1 MQSARRARG
10 RRMFQL
16 HQRQQDYEARGLC
29 PWRDCGRSRAC
40 AERIMRGGGSSSI
53 QLLLMCQPPL
63 TNGSRSGCWEDPMSH
78 DPISVP
84 VDLRLDNQD
93 LRCAEDLCAVVEA
106 CDREAQRR
114 QVPPPKTLTLG
125 PWGHEPGCSCH
136 GTLEVLRET
145 SCEASEAAEAFMTTS
160 AIWTRWPLRSI
171 CLCELRLSVPLE
183 RLGAALAAAAPSVL
197 RLQHLSLR
205 GTALSLLQA
214 FAGHELE
221 LLDLS
226 GNALTDD
233 DFEMLLN
240 LAGPKSALK
249 LHGLILS
256 CNPSITQVSLQQ
268 LLASEWASQLQ
279 LLDLSECSIGP
290 SGALLLGNFLQMP
303 SSVLRDLC
311 LYRAGIGLE
320 GLRRLVAAAAVC
332 SSLRAL
338 DVTANAQREHHW
350 LEALGKPLAE
360 CLAQPKALKILTLS
374 CPEHQLKAAEIFH
387 TLPLRVILVPNEQ
400 NNYNRPMFL
409 GHTD

>member
-1 MQSARRARG
+1 MPSLMMLFLSSCIMSYSRCYYVG
-10 RRMFQL
+10 FVL
-16 HQRQQDYEARGLC
+16 VSNLI
-29 PWRDCGRSRAC
+29 SRADAVC
-40 AERIMRGGGSSSI
+40 QTGERPEDVPA
-53 QLLLMCQPPL
+53 PPAPTRL
-63 TNGSRSGCWEDPMSH
+63 RSERPLSLAGLRALSRLRRE
-78 DPISVP
+78 VP

-125 PWGHEPGCSCH
+125 PWGRSAKTAMSESRSRHEPGCSCH

-303 SSVLRDLC
+303 SSVLRDQRC
-311 LYRAGIGLE
+311 VPRRRA
-320 GLRRLVAAAAVC
+320 RH
-332 SSLRAL
+332 
-338 DVTANAQREHHW
+338 DVLGRTCAFIV
-350 LEALGKPLAE
+350 LALGWKG
-360 CLAQPKALKILTLS
+360 C
-374 CPEHQLKAAEIFH
+374 AAWW
-387 TLPLRVILVPNEQ
+387 PLRLFAPAYVHW
-400 NNYNRPMFL
+400 M
-409 GHTD
+409 

>member
-1 MQSARRARG
+1 MRPLSLAGLRALSRLRR
-10 RRMFQL
+10 
-16 HQRQQDYEARGLC
+16 E
-29 PWRDCGRSRAC
+29 
-40 AERIMRGGGSSSI
+40 
-53 QLLLMCQPPL
+53 
-63 TNGSRSGCWEDPMSH
+63 
-78 DPISVP
+78 VP

-125 PWGHEPGCSCH
+125 PWGRSAK
-136 GTLEVLRET
+136 T
-145 SCEASEAAEAFMTTS
+145 AMSESRSRPAGFVTRRSSHFFPFQLQAFMTTS

-221 LLDLS
+221 LLDLLLGFLSPTCFS
-226 GNALTDD
+226 GPLP
-233 DFEMLLN
+233 
-240 LAGPKSALK
+240 GPKSALK

-256 CNPSITQVSLQQ
+256 PRPMTRQVSLQQ